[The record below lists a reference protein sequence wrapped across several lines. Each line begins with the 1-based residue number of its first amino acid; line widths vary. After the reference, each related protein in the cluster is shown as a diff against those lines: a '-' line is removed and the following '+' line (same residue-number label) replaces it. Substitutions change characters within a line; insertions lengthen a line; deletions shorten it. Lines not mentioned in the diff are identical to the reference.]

1 MFAILAS
8 SIRQNF
14 MDHKK
19 CAIGLTLIISVLANL
34 AAAQSAQAQPPED
47 DTPNPF
53 PIYQKG
59 VDENNYLAPLLELQ
73 KDEFARSKRWRG
85 VLPDLLGYLF
95 SFTGEYRTAHTH
107 LDRTREHL
115 LDRPPYKDVTISP
128 IDAYEPRPAID
139 AVAAL
144 ADKTQVV
151 MINEEHDTPMHRAF
165 TTRLLPVLYSKGF
178 RYLAAET
185 LGEKDPE
192 LAKRGYPVHSTGFYS
207 NDPVF
212 GEMLREA
219 LRLGFKIVP
228 YEHPGEKLL
237 ECGKQGK
244 DADFCQDERERG
256 QAQNLYD
263 RILRVDPRAKILVHV
278 GRGHNQQLKFETWAM
293 MGWHFKDITGI
304 TPLSVNQMLS
314 ERSEPKYEN
323 GLYRYAA
330 NKWKLE
336 VPTVFVD
343 KAGEYFQSLG
353 YDLAV
358 FHPRTTLE
366 HGRPNWLRTLGGR
379 KPAKVNL
386 RKLNL
391 KSGSKGFT
399 GQGPVL
405 IQAFRQGENADAIP
419 ADQIVLHPDRQV
431 PVLML
436 PKGKFTIR
444 AIERTGKII
453 GEYKR

>member
-1 MFAILAS
+1 
-8 SIRQNF
+8 

-19 CAIGLTLIISVLANL
+19 CAIGLTLIISILANL
-34 AAAQSAQAQPPED
+34 AAAQSVQTQSPED

-53 PIYQKG
+53 AIYQKG
-59 VDENNYLAPLLELQ
+59 INENNYLAPLLELQ
-73 KDEFARSKRWRG
+73 KDEFANSKKWRG

-95 SFTGEYRTAHTH
+95 SFTGEYKTAYTF

-115 LDRPPYKDVTISP
+115 LDRPPYKDITSSP
-128 IDAYEPRPAID
+128 IDDYEPRPAID

-144 ADKTQVV
+144 ADKNQVV

-165 TTRLLPVLYSKGF
+165 TTRLLPILYAKGF

-192 LAKRGYPVHSTGFYS
+192 LAKRGYPTHSTGFYTS
-207 NDPVF
+207 DPVF

-219 LRLGFKIVP
+219 IRLGFKIVP
-228 YEHPGEKLL
+228 YEHPGDKLL
-237 ECGKQGK
+237 ECRNQGK
-244 DADFCQDERERG
+244 DADICQNERERG

-263 RILRVDPRAKILVHV
+263 RILHVDPRAKILVHV

-323 GLYRYAA
+323 SLYRHAT

-343 KAGEYFQSLG
+343 KSGKYFQSLG
-353 YDLAV
+353 YDLAIL
-358 FHPRTTLE
+358 HPRPTLE
-366 HGRPNWLRTLGGR
+366 NGRPNWLRSLGGR
-379 KPAKVNL
+379 KPVNINL
-386 RKLNL
+386 RKLSL
-391 KSGSKGFT
+391 KSGSKRFT
-399 GQGPVL
+399 GEEPVL
-405 IQAFRQGENADAIP
+405 IQAFHQGESADAIP
-419 ADQIVLHPDRQV
+419 ADQIVLYPKR
-431 PVLML
+431 PIPALIL
-436 PKGKFTIR
+436 SKGKFTIR
-444 AIERTGKII
+444 ATDRTGKIL